1 MYIYIHKILALMCG
15 LSIHYQA
22 ELLIA
27 RLRFLDLN
35 LLLKA
40 LGLNFIAYFN
50 DVYTAYHLNFIAYFN
65 DVYTAYHA
73 KNLT

>member
-40 LGLNFIAYFN
+40 LWLNL
-50 DVYTAYHLNFIAYFN
+50 VAYFN